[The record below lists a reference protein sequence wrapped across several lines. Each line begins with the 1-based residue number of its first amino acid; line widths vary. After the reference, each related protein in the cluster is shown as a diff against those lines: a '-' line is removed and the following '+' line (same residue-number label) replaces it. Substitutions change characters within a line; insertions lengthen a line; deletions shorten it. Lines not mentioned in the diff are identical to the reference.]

1 MSIQRGVGAGRG
13 NPPTVDG
20 DMALRWVEPRA
31 LKTHTREPGF
41 IFRLCFRLQ
50 LPADP
55 GPGRQQDGSSNW
67 VPATHGGD
75 LDSAP
80 GPGPDLAVAA
90 VGVWGVTQWIQA
102 LSLPLK
108 RTK

>member
-41 IFRLCFRLQ
+41 IFRLCSRLQ
-50 LPADP
+50 LLLTRAL
-55 GPGRQQDGSSNW
+55 GGSRM
-67 VPATHGGD
+67 A
-75 LDSAP
+75 
-80 GPGPDLAVAA
+80 
-90 VGVWGVTQWIQA
+90 QA
-102 LSLPLK
+102 IGFLPL
-108 RTK
+108 TGETSTLLLALALT